1 MQHCW
6 KKLNRRSQHLL
17 KAVSV
22 CNIIQWAGCFFEMDG
37 SMVEGSTEH
46 KSVSVNGLRHVCL
59 VLCAIVRYL
68 AIYLSQFHF
77 LPSTG
82 TKVEWDWKYNPRR
95 SLTKA
100 TIEPLKAPGPLQAK
114 HQFSLSVHE
123 AIWLGN
129 KPISTSFLFN
139 SQQKI
144 QSEKPHLPSTW
155 FWDRNGTYVMIL
167 HTVVPSITSRS
178 QFKKLEIAGETS

>member
-68 AIYLSQFHF
+68 AIYLSQLHF

-82 TKVEWDWKYNPRR
+82 TKVEWDWKYNPRH

-144 QSEKPHLPSTW
+144 QSEKPHLPST
-155 FWDRNGTYVMIL
+155 
-167 HTVVPSITSRS
+167 
-178 QFKKLEIAGETS
+178 